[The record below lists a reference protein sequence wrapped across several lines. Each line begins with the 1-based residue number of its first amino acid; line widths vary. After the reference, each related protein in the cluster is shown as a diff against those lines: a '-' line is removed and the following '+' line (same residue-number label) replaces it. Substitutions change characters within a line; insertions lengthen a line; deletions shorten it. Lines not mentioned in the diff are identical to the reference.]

1 MGELQDL
8 LQAAA
13 GEESTRS
20 RIGRWRQR
28 VSELIDGVASFGSFA
43 ELVAVITTLARTAD
57 RIFVRAPG
65 TIVVTP
71 ASPDVVDMA
80 EIDSNGIA
88 YESTT
93 GIYTLSGDRY
103 YHLLAHGTEL
113 GGAPTATLEL
123 SWVNAANNAPLVA
136 SGPAR
141 FVPTTFA
148 TNDRA
153 SNPVAEAFLVSGSG
167 VTQVK
172 LRATAFGGA
181 NASLDDDFVVTIV
194 EIR

>member
-1 MGELQDL
+1 MGELSDL

-20 RIGRWRQR
+20 HIGRWRQR
-28 VSELIDGVASFGSFA
+28 VSELIDGIASFGSVA
-43 ELVAVITTLARTAD
+43 QLIAVITELARTAD

-65 TIVVTP
+65 VIVVTP
-71 ASPDVVDMA
+71 ANPDVVDMA
-80 EIDSNGIA
+80 EIDSNGIVYDSA
-88 YESTT
+88 T
-93 GIYTLSGDRY
+93 GIYTLSGDRN

-113 GGAPTATLEL
+113 AGAPTATVEL
-123 SWVNAANNAPLVA
+123 SWVNAATNAPLTA
-136 SGPAR
+136 SAPGR
-141 FVPTTFA
+141 WVPTTFA
-148 TNDRA
+148 TDDRA

-181 NASLDDDFVVTIV
+181 NASLADDFVVTIV